1 MLPSILNQHGADGL
15 TSLRGL
21 IEVLCNLW
29 MKKSLAT
36 REKEIDKLSE
46 LVNFDEVSKN
56 EVYSTESTS
65 EKKT

>member
-1 MLPSILNQHGADGL
+1 
-15 TSLRGL
+15 
-21 IEVLCNLW
+21 

-56 EVYSTESTS
+56 EVYSIESTS
-65 EKKT
+65 EEKT